1 MNKAVLFGLFFYI
14 GFSSFGSGIRDENKV
29 LSEQEKAELEL
40 LCREIYNKYKLEIYV
55 YLVNEDNKRQYVP
68 ASGRDTYLYAY
79 LDLPKR
85 TVRLEMRKIPEDLQ
99 MLHQQVFFQWVET
112 FLRED
117 RSIYQGLK
125 QAFLAIEKAY
135 HNKKQIRDQDLEQ
148 VYLEKDEFTR
158 KTRIL
163 VNFFE
168 ALFVFFVL
176 LFTIKGFRS
185 GNQYEIVEY
194 YGLSRLTPLVKV
206 GGGMAFFM
214 LASVW
219 LAWVVPYEELAIVLV
234 GLAFTAYPL
243 MVGLGLLIKIPE
255 DIRTISKLESQ
266 NTSLTLGQIA
276 FLGHRRT
283 PTEYLMEF
291 TFYEAVFNRSLS
303 LIISSYEHMHREV
316 IEFHIQRGQLKSKV
330 GSDAAIFFEKSSTEP
345 IKLSSYLKEVYKAT
359 GRFKAYQKDV
369 LIKPLVAAGYIN
381 KWGWVF
387 NIFTLTEKG
396 KTLQK
401 KIKEKIAQQD
411 KLIDHGL
418 NRPENLEKVLPKL
431 NKYCLLVMDFE
442 KRLTELH
449 NMVVEMGLTPFAMQ
463 QPTGILFDYR
473 LSLRTFNSQLKAAYF
488 YRLPWSWNDHDANE
502 GYWFK

>member
-1 MNKAVLFGLFFYI
+1 MKKAFLYGLFLSFGLFTL
-14 GFSSFGSGIRDENKV
+14 GSGIRDENNV
-29 LSEQEKAELEL
+29 LSEQETAELEL
-40 LCREIYNKYKLEIYV
+40 LCREIYDKYKLEIYV
-55 YLVNEDNKRQYVP
+55 YLITEDNKPRYVP

-79 LDLPKR
+79 LDLSKHV
-85 TVRLEMRKIPEDLQ
+85 VRLEMRKIPNDLQ
-99 MLHQQVFFQWVET
+99 VLHQQVFFQWIET
-112 FLRED
+112 YLREN
-117 RSIYQGLK
+117 RSIYKGLK
-125 QAFLAIEKAY
+125 QTLVEIEKAY
-135 HNKKQIRDQDLEQ
+135 SRKKLIRDQALEQ
-148 VYLEKDEFTR
+148 ATIEADEFTR

-168 ALFVFFVL
+168 ALFIVFVL
-176 LFTIKGFRS
+176 LFTLKGFRS

-214 LASVW
+214 LASFW

-255 DIRTISKLESQ
+255 DIHTISNLKNQ
-266 NTSLTLGQIA
+266 DTSLSLGQTA

-291 TFYEAVFNRSLS
+291 SFYEAVFNRSIAL
-303 LIISSYEHMHREV
+303 LISSYEHMHREV
-316 IEFHIQRGQLKSKV
+316 VEFHIQKGEPKSKI
-330 GSDAAIFFEKSSTEP
+330 GPDAAIFLEKSSTEP
-345 IKLSSYLKEVYKAT
+345 KKLSTYLKEVYKTT
-359 GRFKAYQKDV
+359 GRFKAYRKDV

-387 NIFTLTEKG
+387 NVFILTEKG
-396 KTLQK
+396 QTFQK
-401 KIKEKIAQQD
+401 KIKERIAQQE
-411 KLIDHGL
+411 KLINHGL
-418 NRPENLEKVLPKL
+418 NRPENLDKVLLKL

-449 NMVVEMGLTPFAMQ
+449 NMVVETGLTQFAMQ

-473 LSLRTFNSQLKAAYF
+473 LSLRAFNSQLKAAYF

-502 GYWFK
+502 GY